1 MKDLSPRVP
10 NVWLSLLLVLGVSSW
25 GGLGSEAVSS
35 DTSTTEDGA
44 IADDVVS
51 TTGLP
56 DAEWSKVEL
65 AVLDA
70 IDDDPHPKQARYEV
84 EADRIVVTVHLLGDE
99 IPAEHLR
106 DLEMRA
112 EEVTDGI
119 DVVVTTTD
127 ADVPTED

>member
-25 GGLGSEAVSS
+25 GGLGSEPVSS

>member
-10 NVWLSLLLVLGVSSW
+10 NVWLSLLLVLGVSSC
-25 GGLGSEAVSS
+25 GGLGSEEVSS

-51 TTGLP
+51 TTGPP